1 MAIVIHATIET
12 TGGDIEAEINAA
24 ARGPKG
30 DTGDTGATGAT
41 GAQGDRAGLKYTF
54 DTNTGPAAPSPGH
67 IKFNS
72 STLSSVTRISIRDTD
87 IDGSD
92 TSALLALIDD
102 STSTVKARVVIRSNS
117 NADISHF
124 NFLVTSVTDEGNH
137 HHINGTFVS
146 GSAFTNGEVVTFDFY
161 ATGDKGDIGNT
172 GPAGPSNITTSTAT
186 TINGLIKGNGSTV
199 AQAIAGTDYET
210 PAGAAAQ
217 IAPVAA
223 DVSLISGNVLPLTR
237 RKIATS
243 TQTGSPAPLKIC
255 QLIMGDSFGIGLPI
269 NRSVQTVREN
279 GDFTMTP
286 SGGAATEGGQFALTP
301 PGQLYR
307 MSAAGHIVTSVLNQI
322 AHKVTCIYSTVAGGG
337 SFALEVRADGGA
349 WVEVPLATTANPI
362 NTDNGGAAS
371 AASFTHTFGDSLP
384 REIRAKW
391 ISGTSRILYFIL
403 SDLATGA
410 GHTRGGSAEHL
421 LALGGIVIQNYAT
434 TPDSIWTTFLNAIQP
449 DFVVIKSDD
458 DYNLNP
464 ISGVYSKLAA
474 IRAMDWIF
482 LSNHPTAGQPT
493 QILSASDQTLK
504 SLALDNGQAFFDC
517 RRALPN
523 HAGIVALGLTTDN
536 YHLNAAG
543 NQVLQTAMMNAAGR
557 GLLTAMEM
565 HPTGIRGTP
574 SYFNGTGRF
583 FQNAYSGFTD
593 ALAIG
598 QFREGSNSNPTPAWS
613 LQMPALNQITEKIS
627 GNWVRMLIK
636 NSRRIFSGGTNG
648 LGSSQDIVT
657 NVTRDA
663 HAVVEFH
670 SGNQSVPCAAV
681 STQTGFVGDALFG
694 QRDTF
699 PNSTGSRAWGVN
711 AYGDADFKTSRNTPV
726 TVAGLP
732 ALVNTTSGT
741 TVGDETMTTGLY
753 YRIVA
758 IGTTDFT
765 TLGAASNTVGLIFLK
780 NAAVTYGTGTV
791 IRMVTATATEAF
803 VTDASVVHAGNSG
816 TVVAGGGSNNLP
828 VYYDGTNWRIS

>member
-1 MAIVIHATIET
+1 MGKPLTNAPRGTYRNLAQFETAGNFPADGQTPQPLLKGDGTESPLAFTATKAFVNGVEVGSANVTSSQIT
-12 TGGDIEAEINAA
+12 DSTAAGRDLLTAANAA
-24 ARGPKG
+24 AQIAAL
-30 DTGDTGATGAT
+30 GA
-41 GAQGDRAGLKYTF
+41 
-54 DTNTGPAAPSPGH
+54 
-67 IKFNS
+67 
-72 STLSSVTRISIRDTD
+72 
-87 IDGSD
+87 
-92 TSALLALIDD
+92 
-102 STSTVKARVVIRSNS
+102 
-117 NADISHF
+117 
-124 NFLVTSVTDEGNH
+124 
-137 HHINGTFVS
+137 
-146 GSAFTNGEVVTFDFY
+146 
-161 ATGDKGDIGNT
+161 
-172 GPAGPSNITTSTAT
+172 
-186 TINGLIKGNGSTV
+186 
-199 AQAIAGTDYET
+199 ET

-255 QLIMGDSFGIGLPI
+255 QLIMGDSFGVGLPI
-269 NRSVQTVREN
+269 SRSVQTVRER
-279 GDFTMTP
+279 GDFTSTV
-286 SGGAATEGGQFALTP
+286 SGGAVWETNQFALTP
-301 PGQLYR
+301 SSSAYR
-307 MSAAGHIVTSVLNQI
+307 MSASGHIVTSGLNLI

-410 GHTRGGSAEHL
+410 GHSRGGSAEHRL
-421 LALGGIVIQNYAT
+421 DLGGIVIQNYAT
-434 TPDSIWTTFLNAIQP
+434 TPDSVWTTFLNAIQP

-458 DYNLNP
+458 DYTGSP

-504 SLALDNGQAFFDC
+504 SLALANGQAFFDC

-536 YHLNAAG
+536 YHLNPAG
-543 NQVLQTAMMNAAGR
+543 NEVLQTAMMDAAGR
-557 GLLTAMEM
+557 GLLAAMEM
-565 HPTGIRGTP
+565 HPTSIRGTP
-574 SYFNGTGRF
+574 SFFSGLGRF
-583 FQNAYSGFTD
+583 FLNSYSGFSD

-598 QFREGSNSNPTPAWS
+598 QFREGSNANPSPAWS
-613 LQMPALNQITEKIS
+613 LQMPALNQITEKI
-627 GNWVRMLIK
+627 GLDYVRMLIK
-636 NSRRIFSGGTNG
+636 NDRRIFSGGGNG
-648 LGSSQDIVT
+648 LGFPQDIVT
-657 NVTRDA
+657 NVTRNA

-694 QRDTF
+694 QRDTS
-699 PNSTGSRAWGVN
+699 PSTTGSRAWGVN
-711 AYGDADFKTSRNTPV
+711 AYGDVDFRTILTPPV
-726 TVAGLP
+726 NVATL
-732 ALVNTTSGT
+732 ATLVNATSGGT
-741 TVGDETMTTGLY
+741 IQDEAMTTGLY

-758 IGTTDFT
+758 IGTTNFT
-765 TLGAASNTVGLIFLK
+765 LLGAASNTVGLIFQK
-780 NAAVTYGTGTV
+780 NSAVTYGTGTV
-791 IRMVTATATEAF
+791 IRMITATGTQAF
-803 VTDASVVHAGNSG
+803 TNTSLSAHAGNSG
-816 TVVAGGGSNNLP
+816 TIVQGGGSNNVP